1 MYDIS
6 IKELNDEV
14 LSDEEYDFIR
24 EYGGTLEHFWYDV
37 MSYDTGDEEI
47 NTEKYQASLVVDV
60 ATDPNGQVL
69 EMGTGR
75 PCTIYVIVNVDG
87 KVKIAKGSVYSFYQ
101 FAWPLEDRLTDTS
114 FRVLMGYEPGNDGYF
129 TSEDERRPDMPW
141 WTKEYSYVYEDEY

>member
-1 MYDIS
+1 
-6 IKELNDEV
+6 
-14 LSDEEYDFIR
+14 
-24 EYGGTLEHFWYDV
+24 
-37 MSYDTGDEEI
+37 
-47 NTEKYQASLVVDV
+47 
-60 ATDPNGQVL
+60 
-69 EMGTGR
+69 MGTGR